1 MKTKIGTELTCCL
14 LALLLLFTGVFFP
27 GFGQKAYATS
37 NDDNFESYLTG
48 NNIPDSYI
56 EEVDIYLVE
65 KYQEYVH
72 YDTFYI
78 EMETTEVEE
87 KYGEIIYDYSID
99 TAEYVENEEDIFDI
113 AAVRMIRRN
122 IKIMNELVLEEY
134 GEITDEGEFIFYTTD
149 EYVEQWRAWGFK
161 LSWNKF
167 SVNFDSDFATMFSI
181 VFLVPAIFVE
191 FHSLTEIVNGIKN
204 NDDLIGHV
212 MMEAF
217 FYLPIEIASDLVAF
231 FSSDILSYLVSLGG
245 WAVDI
250 LTSSNVA
257 WKVFEIV
264 YGILMPS
271 ISDCVIVLYYAMA
284 EYRGVELK
292 LCWIP
297 TWWDK
302 WGFSI
307 KTL

>member
-113 AAVRMIRRN
+113 AAVRMIRR
-122 IKIMNELVLEEY
+122 K
-134 GEITDEGEFIFYTTD
+134 
-149 EYVEQWRAWGFK
+149 
-161 LSWNKF
+161 
-167 SVNFDSDFATMFSI
+167 
-181 VFLVPAIFVE
+181 
-191 FHSLTEIVNGIKN
+191 
-204 NDDLIGHV
+204 
-212 MMEAF
+212 
-217 FYLPIEIASDLVAF
+217 IASDLVAF
-231 FSSDILSYLVSLGG
+231 FSSDILGYLVSLGS

-302 WGFSI
+302 WGLSI

>member
-27 GFGQKAYATS
+27 SFGQKAYATS

-167 SVNFDSDFATMFSI
+167 SVNFDSDFAIIFSI
-181 VFLVPAIFVE
+181 VFLIPAVLVE
-191 FHSLTEIVNGIKN
+191 FRSLADTVIGIKN
-204 NDDLIGHV
+204 NDDLIEYV
-212 MMEAF
+212 VTEAF
-217 FYLPIEIASDLVAF
+217 FYLPNEIASDLVAF
-231 FSSDILSYLVSLGG
+231 FSSDILGYLVSLGS
-245 WAVDI
+245 WAVYI

-302 WGFSI
+302 WGLSI